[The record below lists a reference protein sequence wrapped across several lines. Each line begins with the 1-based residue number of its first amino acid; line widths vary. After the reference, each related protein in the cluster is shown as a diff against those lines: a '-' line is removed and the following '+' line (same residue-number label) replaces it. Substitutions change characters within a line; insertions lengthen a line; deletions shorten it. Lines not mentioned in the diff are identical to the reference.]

1 MLQEQELLDCY
12 QALERPLYN
21 VLYRMLWQAQ
31 DCQDLVQEAFLKVW
45 QQRAQV
51 DAKTL
56 HAYVY
61 TTALNLARNKIRW
74 RLNWVFDTVE
84 PWLENWFSTEH
95 IHTGECTK
103 DSPEDLLQ
111 LQQQQKWLR
120 KALASLAS
128 MEREVLL
135 LTEYSELTLAET
147 AQVLAIA
154 PGTVASRR
162 ARALKQLKIKLEQ
175 QTGSAWINED

>member
-12 QALERPLYN
+12 QTLERPLYN

-31 DCQDLVQEAFLKVW
+31 DCQDLMQEAFLKVW
-45 QQRAQV
+45 QQRKQV
-51 DAKTL
+51 DVSTL

-74 RLNWVFDTVE
+74 RLNWVFDSVE
-84 PWLENWFSTEH
+84 PWLETWFSSEQM
-95 IHTGECTK
+95 GNCEVLK
-103 DSPEDLLQ
+103 DSPEHILQ
-111 LQQQQKWLR
+111 GQQQQQWLR
-120 KALASLAS
+120 KALASLAPI
-128 MEREVLL
+128 EREVLL

-147 AQVLAIA
+147 AKVLAIA

-162 ARALKQLKIKLEQ
+162 ARALKQLKVKLEQ
-175 QTGSAWINED
+175 QTGRSWTDED

>member
-21 VLYRMLWQAQ
+21 VLYRMLWHAQ

-45 QQRAQV
+45 QQRKQV
-51 DAKTL
+51 DAATL

-74 RLNWVFDTVE
+74 RLNWVFDSVE
-84 PWLENWFSTEH
+84 PWLESWFSAEQM
-95 IHTGECTK
+95 GRSELAK
-103 DSPEDLLQ
+103 DSPEYVLQ
-111 LQQQQKWLR
+111 MQQQQQVLR

-128 MEREVLL
+128 VEREVLL

-147 AQVLAIA
+147 AQVLSIA

-162 ARALKQLKIKLEQ
+162 ARALKQLKAKLEQ
-175 QTGSAWINED
+175 QTGRAWTDED

>member
-51 DAKTL
+51 DVKTL

-74 RLNWVFDTVE
+74 RLNWVFDNVE
-84 PWLENWFSTEH
+84 PWLENWFGQEDVYS
-95 IHTGECTK
+95 GEVAE
-103 DSPEDLLQ
+103 DSPEQALQ
-111 LQQQQKWLR
+111 KQQQQQWLR
-120 KALASLAS
+120 KALASLAA

-162 ARALKQLKIKLEQ
+162 ARALKQLKTKLEQ
-175 QTGSAWINED
+175 LSGRAWTDEE

>member
-21 VLYRMLWQAQ
+21 LLYRMLWQAQ
-31 DCQDLVQEAFLKVW
+31 DCQDLLQETFLKVW

-51 DAKTL
+51 DADTL
-56 HAYVY
+56 QAYVY

-74 RLNWVFDTVE
+74 RLHWVFDSID
-84 PWLENWFSTEH
+84 PWLESWGWGGPTAEFAP
-95 IHTGECTK
+95 
-103 DSPEDLLQ
+103 DSPEWEVQ
-111 LQQQQKWLR
+111 IRQQQQLLR
-120 KALASLAS
+120 KALTALAPL
-128 MEREVLL
+128 EREVLL
-135 LTEYSELTLAET
+135 LTEYSELTLAQT

-162 ARALKQLKIKLEQ
+162 SRALQQLKVKLVQ
-175 QTGSAWINED
+175 LTGRSWPDDD

>member
-21 VLYRMLWQAQ
+21 VLYRMLWQPQ
-31 DCQDLVQEAFLKVW
+31 DCQDLLQEAFLKVW

-51 DAKTL
+51 DAETL

-74 RLNWVFDTVE
+74 RLHWVFDSVE
-84 PWLENWFSTEH
+84 PWLDAWRPA
-95 IHTGECTK
+95 GQMAALAD
-103 DSPEDLLQ
+103 DSPEINVQ
-111 LQQQQKWLR
+111 MQQQQQLLR
-120 KALASLAS
+120 KALATLAPI
-128 MEREVLL
+128 EREVLL
-135 LTEYSELTLAET
+135 LTEYSELTLAQT

-162 ARALKQLKIKLEQ
+162 SRALQQLKEKLVQ
-175 QTGSAWINED
+175 LTGRSWPDDD